1 MNNSPTILCLTSFEK
16 GADLM
21 RECHALGARV
31 LLLTVESLRDAD
43 WPHDVLAA
51 SYYMPSL
58 YEREHVIHAV
68 SYLARSERISRIL
81 ALDEL
86 NVEMAAALREHLRL
100 PGLNDSGA
108 RLFRDKL
115 AMRVKASGDDI
126 RVPRFTRLF
135 PYEDVSAYVS
145 EVRPPWVLKPRTEAS
160 AVGIRKIS
168 EAAQLWRTI
177 EELGDAQSFHLLEEF
192 ITGDVYH
199 VDSIVVDGQVVFAEA
214 HRYHKPP
221 YEVYHGGGMFR
232 TSTIA
237 RESADSRRLSEL
249 TQQVTTSLGLDRGIM
264 HTEFIKGAADQEF
277 YFLETASRVG
287 GAYINE
293 LIDAATGVNLWREWG
308 RLEVM
313 DTSGE
318 RCKVERA
325 RQQYG
330 GVIMSLARQEWPD
343 TSAYNDPEIA
353 YRIHK
358 SHHAGFVLASADHDR
373 VVSLLNSY
381 ADRFQHDF
389 HAALPPQQSL
399 R

>member
-1 MNNSPTILCLTSFEK
+1 MSDSPTILCLTSFEK

-31 LLLTVESLRDAD
+31 LLLTVESLREID
-43 WPHDVLAA
+43 WPRDVLAGI
-51 SYYMPSL
+51 YFMPSL
-58 YEREHVIHAV
+58 YEREHVVHAV
-68 SYLARSERISRIL
+68 SYLARTERIARVL

-86 NVEMAAALREHLRL
+86 NVEMGAALREHLRL
-100 PGLNDSGA
+100 PGLNDSVA
-108 RLFRDKL
+108 RRFRDKL
-115 AMRVKASGDDI
+115 AMRVKAGEDGI
-126 RVPRFTRLF
+126 RMPRFTRLF
-135 PYEDVSAYVS
+135 PYEDVSAFLAQVN
-145 EVRPPWVLKPRTEAS
+145 PPWVLKPRTEAS
-160 AVGIRKIS
+160 AVGIRKLNDP
-168 EAAQLWRTI
+168 EQVWRTL
-177 EELGDAQSFHLLEEF
+177 EEMGDAQSFHLLEEF

-199 VDSIVVDGQVVFAEA
+199 VDSIVVGGEVVFAEA

-221 YEVYHGGGMFR
+221 FEVYHGGGMFR

-237 RESADSRRLSEL
+237 RDSADSRRLAEL

-264 HTEFIKGAADQEF
+264 HTEFIKGESDQEF

-318 RCKVERA
+318 RYSVERA
-325 RQQYG
+325 RRQYG

-343 TSAYNDPEIA
+343 TTAYNDPEIA

-358 SHHAGFVLASADHDR
+358 SHHAGFVLASAD
-373 VVSLLNSY
+373 
-381 ADRFQHDF
+381 
-389 HAALPPQQSL
+389 
-399 R
+399 